1 MQQRKL
7 HTEERDSLYFTSSI
21 IGGRWEDER
30 AARTRAIM
38 QTLTKTDEGRE
49 DIWKI

>member
-7 HTEERDSLYFTSSI
+7 HTEEHDSLYFTPSI
-21 IGGRWEDER
+21 IGGRWEDKR
-30 AARTRAIM
+30 AARTRAIT
-38 QTLTKTDEGRE
+38 QTLARTDEGRE